1 MVVMTMRTPG
11 MGLLL
16 VWLQMTGKRTMVRT
30 MEGTQQ
36 LPFWLVTL
44 LFLISVETFMIA
56 MHRLN

>member
-1 MVVMTMRTPG
+1 MVVMTMVTAG